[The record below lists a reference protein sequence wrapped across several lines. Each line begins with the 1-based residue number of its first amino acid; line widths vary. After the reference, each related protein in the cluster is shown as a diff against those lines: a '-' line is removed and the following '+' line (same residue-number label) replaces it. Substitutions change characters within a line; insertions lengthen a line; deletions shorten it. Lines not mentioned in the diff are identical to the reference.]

1 MATILHKYL
10 DKLDELKVKVGEDAD
25 KVILDSIDIK
35 ELIKNPRQIIG
46 QIAVEFSQRH
56 VDKIQQ
62 SYKVVEDATKKIIE
76 KS

>member
-1 MATILHKYL
+1 MGTILHRYL
-10 DKLDELKVKVGEDAD
+10 DKLDDLKVKVGEDAD
-25 KVILDSIDIK
+25 KVLLDSIDIK

-56 VDKIQQ
+56 TDKIQQ
-62 SYKVVEDATKKIIE
+62 SYTIVEQSTKKIIE

>member
-1 MATILHKYL
+1 MGTILHKYL
-10 DKLDELKVKVGEDAD
+10 DKLDDLKVKVGEDAD
-25 KVILDSIDIK
+25 KVLLDSIDIK

-56 VDKIQQ
+56 TDKIQQ
-62 SYKVVEDATKKIIE
+62 SYTIVEQSTKKIIE

>member
-10 DKLDELKVKVGEDAD
+10 DKLDDLKVKVGDDAD

-35 ELIKNPRQIIG
+35 SLIKNPRQIIG

-56 VDKIQQ
+56 TDKIQQ
-62 SYKVVEDATKKIIE
+62 SYTVVEDATKKIIE

>member
-10 DKLDELKVKVGEDAD
+10 DKLDDLKVKVGEDAD

>member
-1 MATILHKYL
+1 MGTILHKYL
-10 DKLDELKVKVGEDAD
+10 DKLDDLKVKVGEVAD
-25 KVILDSIDIK
+25 KVLLDSIDIK

-56 VDKIQQ
+56 TDKIQQ
-62 SYKVVEDATKKIIE
+62 SYTIVEQSTKKIIE

>member
-10 DKLDELKVKVGEDAD
+10 DKLDEMKVKVGEDAD

>member
-10 DKLDELKVKVGEDAD
+10 DKLDDLKIKVGEDAD

-35 ELIKNPRQIIG
+35 SLIKNPRQIIG

-62 SYKVVEDATKKIIE
+62 SYTIVEKATEKIIE

>member
-10 DKLDELKVKVGEDAD
+10 DKLDDLKVKVGEDAD
-25 KVILDSIDIK
+25 KVLLDSIDIK

-56 VDKIQQ
+56 TDKIQQ
-62 SYKVVEDATKKIIE
+62 SYTIVEQSTKKIIE

>member
-10 DKLDELKVKVGEDAD
+10 DKLDDLKVKVGDDAD

-35 ELIKNPRQIIG
+35 SLIKNPRQIIG

-56 VDKIQQ
+56 TDKIQQ
-62 SYKVVEDATKKIIE
+62 SYTIVEQSTKKIIE